1 MTDNVILAQ
10 GYAIEIEHM
19 MGKVFQYGMMDRV
32 GIGSVASSDFIRRN
46 PLAAVLTTCG
56 YIYGKVEKDSKDKI
70 DNFIEQTRFY
80 WKISLDEL
88 LSFEK
93 NTKNVGTSTME
104 LDYKDGK
111 EALEDIIKKFEKICK
126 LNEE

>member
-1 MTDNVILAQ
+1 MISVNLLLTKVITYQ
-10 GYAIEIEHM
+10 
-19 MGKVFQYGMMDRV
+19 
-32 GIGSVASSDFIRRN
+32 
-46 PLAAVLTTCG
+46 
-56 YIYGKVEKDSKDKI
+56 
-70 DNFIEQTRFY
+70 
-80 WKISLDEL
+80 L